1 MQNKKEFTVKKL
13 VFSAVAIALATA
25 LSFVK
30 FADLPYGGSITLFSM
45 FFVAIVGYW
54 YGAKIGIAAGIAY
67 GLLQLLFGAYVV
79 HPVQLLL
86 DYPLAFGALGLSGL
100 FTNKKN
106 GLVAGYAVGVA
117 GRFVMHSISGFI
129 FFTEYTG
136 VMSENLAAIWAS
148 FLYNLSYILPEM
160 LVTIVLLLIPAVK
173 NAMNQVK
180 KMAVE

>member
-1 MQNKKEFTVKKL
+1 
-13 VFSAVAIALATA
+13 
-25 LSFVK
+25 
-30 FADLPYGGSITLFSM
+30 
-45 FFVAIVGYW
+45 
-54 YGAKIGIAAGIAY
+54 
-67 GLLQLLFGAYVV
+67 
-79 HPVQLLL
+79 
-86 DYPLAFGALGLSGL
+86 
-100 FTNKKN
+100 
-106 GLVAGYAVGVA
+106 
-117 GRFVMHSISGFI
+117 MHSISGFI